1 MASRSASRDPGRTT
15 NKTSSTGEDDAS
27 ILSNAL
33 TAVSNT
39 NISSFSRK
47 VTSTAGTLIGPFS
60 DPGSH
65 YHNAMSEVSKDL
77 KRPSIQKR
85 VFSFSKTSPSEIVR
99 SKLSAT
105 EISHRALTYL
115 PDDLLKDIPENDASY
130 SLFQGF
136 KASVDTAA
144 TKKHREGK
152 NLLEESTAGGPNNV
166 TRLSKERDRTN
177 EELDLLGVRK
187 SIASGEI
194 REIDRKIAQLT
205 AIRGVVL
212 ERLAKLEQ
220 EETQLEHDLLELDN
234 KIEDIQYDMVEEGGS
249 PIEAEEAE
257 AGFMSESIYS
267 KLPSPKG
274 RKRQK
279 RKAMPILHEHMS
291 PGSEIKEMQCHADLI
306 TALDFDFPFGKLVT
320 AALDDTVRVW
330 DLNSGRSLGQLE
342 GHHAS
347 VKCLQVEDNYVAT
360 GSTDAT
366 IRFWDLSRSDG
377 PSLPGSNSVT
387 HKRGPQS
394 NQEEDFEDDMS
405 AISSPTGPRSSAGT
419 QDCHLL
425 TLDSHIGEVT
435 ALYFQNGTLV
445 SGSADKTLRQW
456 DLSTGRCVQTLDIL
470 WTASSTAASEDS
482 GWSFASLGRSS
493 SRSNLPEANADFVG
507 ALQCFDAALA
517 CGTADGLVRLW
528 DLRSGQ
534 VHRSLVGHTGPVT
547 ALQFDDTYLV
557 TGSMDRSIR
566 IWDLRT
572 GSISDAFAYE
582 HPITSMQ
589 FDAARI
595 VSAAGENY
603 AKIYDR
609 VDGRHWNC
617 GAGAEGG
624 KEDRLSTPAIVER
637 VRAKEG
643 YLVEG
648 RRDGVVGIWTC

>member
-1 MASRSASRDPGRTT
+1 MASRSASRDPGRTNRT
-15 NKTSSTGEDDAS
+15 TTGEDDAS
-27 ILSNAL
+27 LLSNAL

-47 VTSTAGTLIGPFS
+47 VSSTAGSLIGPFS

-85 VFSFSKTSPSEIVR
+85 VFSFSKSSPSEIVR

-136 KASVDTAA
+136 KASVDTGPS
-144 TKKHREGK
+144 KKHREGK
-152 NLLEESTAGGPNNV
+152 NLLEESAGGPNTV
-166 TRLSKERDRTN
+166 TRLTKERDRTN

-234 KIEDIQYDMVEEGGS
+234 KIEDIQYDMVEEGS
-249 PIEAEEAE
+249 PIENEDAE

-366 IRFWDLSRSDG
+366 IRFWDLSRTDG

-405 AISSPTGPRSSAGT
+405 AISSQPRSAAGT

-482 GWSFASLGRSS
+482 GWSFASLGRSN

-589 FDAARI
+589 FDASRI

-609 VDGRHWNC
+609 VEGRHWNC

>member
-1 MASRSASRDPGRTT
+1 MGYKMVTARKLDRNG
-15 NKTSSTGEDDAS
+15 
-27 ILSNAL
+27 LSVL
-33 TAVSNT
+33 QNT

-47 VTSTAGTLIGPFS
+47 VSSTAGSLIGPFS

-85 VFSFSKTSPSEIVR
+85 VFSFSKSSPSEIVR

-115 PDDLLKDIPENDASY
+115 PDELLKDIPENDASY

-144 TKKHREGK
+144 AKKHREGK
-152 NLLEESTAGGPNNV
+152 NLLEDSSSPNSV
-166 TRLSKERDRTN
+166 TRLTKERDRTN

-194 REIDRKIAQLT
+194 REIDRKIAQLS
-205 AIRGVVL
+205 AIRGLVL

-220 EETQLEHDLLELDN
+220 EETQLEHNLLELDN
-234 KIEDIQYDMVEEGGS
+234 KIEDIQYDMVEEGS
-249 PIEAEEAE
+249 PIENEEGEA

-279 RKAMPILHEHMS
+279 RKAMPILHEHMT

-366 IRFWDLSRSDG
+366 IRFWDLSRTDG

-470 WTASSTAASEDS
+470 WTASSTTASEDS
-482 GWSFASLGRSS
+482 GWSFASLGRSN
-493 SRSNLPEANADFVG
+493 SRSNLPEMNADFVG

-582 HPITSMQ
+582 NPITSMQ

-609 VDGRHWNC
+609 VEGRHWNC

-624 KEDRLSTPAIVER
+624 KEDRLSTPAIVDR

-648 RRDGVVGIWTC
+648 RRDGVVGVWTC

>member
-1 MASRSASRDPGRTT
+1 MASRSASRDPGRTNRT
-15 NKTSSTGEDDAS
+15 TTGEDDAS
-27 ILSNAL
+27 LISNAI
-33 TAVSNT
+33 TAVSTT

-47 VTSTAGTLIGPFS
+47 VSSTAGSLIGPFS

-85 VFSFSKTSPSEIVR
+85 VFSFSKSTPSEIVR

-144 TKKHREGK
+144 SKKHREGK
-152 NLLEESTAGGPNNV
+152 NLLEESAGGPNNV
-166 TRLSKERDRTN
+166 TRLTKERDRTN

-234 KIEDIQYDMVEEGGS
+234 KIEDIQYDMVEEGS
-249 PIEAEEAE
+249 PIEDEGAE

-366 IRFWDLSRSDG
+366 IRFWDLSRTDG
-377 PSLPGSNSVT
+377 PSLPGSNNVT

-470 WTASSTAASEDS
+470 WTASNNAPSEDS

-589 FDAARI
+589 FDASRI

-609 VDGRHWNC
+609 VEGRHWNC

>member
-1 MASRSASRDPGRTT
+1 MV
-15 NKTSSTGEDDAS
+15 TSSRGHAKHDSLHQNGNLSVLDS
-27 ILSNAL
+27 IQ
-33 TAVSNT
+33 NT

-47 VTSTAGTLIGPFS
+47 VTSTAGSLIAGTTFNDS
-60 DPGSH
+60 GTH

-85 VFSFSKTSPSEIVR
+85 VFTFSKSSPSELVR

-115 PDDLLKDIPENDASY
+115 PDDLLKDIPETDSSY

-144 TKKHREGK
+144 AKKHREGK
-152 NLLEESTAGGPNNV
+152 NLLEDGGPNSMS
-166 TRLSKERDRTN
+166 RLTKERERMN

-187 SIASGEI
+187 NIASSEI
-194 REIDRKIAQLT
+194 REIDNKIAKLS

-220 EETQLEHDLLELDN
+220 DETQLEHELLELDN
-234 KIEDIQYDMVEEGGS
+234 RIEDIQYDMVDEGGNSPIGDEEG
-249 PIEAEEAE
+249 EAG
-257 AGFMSESIYS
+257 GFMSESIYS

-274 RKRQK
+274 RKPRQK
-279 RKAMPILHEHMS
+279 RKAMPILHEHMP
-291 PGSEIKEMQCHADLI
+291 PGSEIKEIQCHADII

-320 AALDDTVRVW
+320 SALDDTVRVW
-330 DLNSGRSLGQLE
+330 DLSSGRSLGLLE

-366 IRFWDLSRSDG
+366 IRFWDLSRTDG
-377 PSLPGSNSVT
+377 HSHPGSNSVT

-405 AISSPTGPRSSAGT
+405 AISSTGPRSSAGT

-435 ALYFQNGTLV
+435 ALYFQHGTLV

-470 WTASSTAASEDS
+470 WTASNSAASEDS
-482 GWSFASLGRSS
+482 GWSLASLGRST
-493 SRSNLPEANADFVG
+493 SRTNLTEMKSDYVG

-534 VHRSLVGHTGPVT
+534 VHRSLVGHTGAVT

-557 TGSMDRSIR
+557 TGSVDRSIR

-582 HPITSMQ
+582 HAITSMQ
-589 FDAARI
+589 FDQQRI
-595 VSAAGENY
+595 VSAAGENF

-609 VDGRHWNC
+609 IEGRHWNC
-617 GAGAEGG
+617 GAGAEGT
-624 KEDRLSTPAIVER
+624 KEDRLSTPAIVDR
-637 VRAKEG
+637 VRCKEG

-648 RRDGVVGIWTC
+648 RRDGVVGVWTC

>member
-1 MASRSASRDPGRTT
+1 MGRRQYHHTRRRSS
-15 NKTSSTGEDDAS
+15 TSSS
-27 ILSNAL
+27 ISSSGSPLL
-33 TAVSNT
+33 LLQTT
-39 NISSFSRK
+39 NISSLSRK
-47 VTSTAGTLIGPFS
+47 VSSTAGSLIGPFA

-65 YHNAMSEVSKDL
+65 YHNAMTDLSKDL
-77 KRPSIQKR
+77 KKPSIQKR
-85 VFSFSKTSPSEIVR
+85 VFSFSKSSPSELVR
-99 SKLSAT
+99 SRLSAT

-115 PDDLLKDIPENDASY
+115 PDDLLNDIPENDASY

-136 KASVDTAA
+136 KASVDIPSPAKK
-144 TKKHREGK
+144 TKG
-152 NLLEESTAGGPNNV
+152 LLEDTTGANNV
-166 TRLSKERDRTN
+166 TRLTRERDRTN
-177 EELDLLGVRK
+177 EDLDLIGVRK

-194 REIDRKIAQLT
+194 REIDRKIAQLS
-205 AIRGVVL
+205 AIRGLVL

-234 KIEDIQYDMVEEGGS
+234 KIEDIQYDMVEDGQS
-249 PIEAEEAE
+249 PIENDDPDQ
-257 AGFMSESIYS
+257 GFMSESIYS

-279 RKAMPILHEHMS
+279 RKAMPILHEHMA
-291 PGSEIKEMQCHADLI
+291 PGSEIKEMQCHADNI

-366 IRFWDLSRSDG
+366 IRFWDLSRTDG
-377 PSLPGSNSVT
+377 PSSSSSLPGSNNVT
-387 HKRGPQS
+387 HKRGPKS
-394 NQEEDFEDDMS
+394 NQEDDFEDDMS

-470 WTASSTAASEDS
+470 WTASSNAGPEDS

-493 SRSNLPEANADFVG
+493 GRANLSEMQADFVG

-517 CGTADGLVRLW
+517 CGTSDGLVRLW

-582 HPITSMQ
+582 NPITSMQ

-624 KEDRLSTPAIVER
+624 KEDRLSTPAIVDR

-648 RRDGVVGIWTC
+648 RRDGVVGVWTC

>member
-1 MASRSASRDPGRTT
+1 MVRRRHGSLVLYHHPQT
-15 NKTSSTGEDDAS
+15 
-27 ILSNAL
+27 
-33 TAVSNT
+33 T

-47 VTSTAGTLIGPFS
+47 VSSTAGSLIGPFS

-85 VFSFSKTSPSEIVR
+85 VFSFSKSSPSEIVR

-144 TKKHREGK
+144 AKKHREGK
-152 NLLEESTAGGPNNV
+152 NLLEESSSGGNNV
-166 TRLSKERDRTN
+166 TRLTKERDRTN

-234 KIEDIQYDMVEEGGS
+234 KIEDIQYDMVEEGAS
-249 PIEAEEAE
+249 PIEDEGAEA

-342 GHHAS
+342 GHNAS

-360 GSTDAT
+360 GSADAT
-366 IRFWDLSRSDG
+366 IRFWDLSRTDG
-377 PSLPGSNSVT
+377 PSLPGSNNVT

-482 GWSFASLGRSS
+482 GWSFASLGRSN

-648 RRDGVVGIWTC
+648 RRDGVVGVWTC

>member
-1 MASRSASRDPGRTT
+1 MVTASHVNPLDA
-15 NKTSSTGEDDAS
+15 DAS
-27 ILSNAL
+27 LSAL
-33 TAVSNT
+33 VSLQNT
-39 NISSFSRK
+39 NIGSFSRK
-47 VTSTAGTLIGPFS
+47 VTSTAGSLISPFS
-60 DPGSH
+60 DSLAPGSH
-65 YHNAMSEVSKDL
+65 YHHAMTEVSKDL
-77 KRPSIQKR
+77 RRPSIQKR
-85 VFSFSKTSPSEIVR
+85 VFTFTKSSPSEIVR

-115 PDDLLKDIPENDASY
+115 PDELLRDIPDNDATY

-136 KASVDTAA
+136 RASVDTAA
-144 TKKHREGK
+144 AKKHREGK
-152 NLLEESTAGGPNNV
+152 NLLEDGGPNSMS
-166 TRLSKERDRTN
+166 RLTKERDTMN
-177 EELDLLGVRK
+177 EALDLLGIRK
-187 SIASGEI
+187 SIASTEI
-194 REIDRKIAQLT
+194 REIDAKISRLT
-205 AIRGVVL
+205 SIRGTVL

-220 EETQLEHDLLELDN
+220 EETELEHELLELDN
-234 KIEDIQYDMVEEGGS
+234 RIEDIQYEMVEENS
-249 PIEAEEAE
+249 PIGGDEEGE
-257 AGFMSESIYS
+257 SGGFMSESIYS

-274 RKRQK
+274 RKHRSAHK
-279 RKAMPILHEHMS
+279 RKSMPILHEHMP
-291 PGSEIKEMQCHADLI
+291 PGSEIKEMQCHADVI

-330 DLNSGRSLGQLE
+330 DLSSGRGLGLLE

-347 VKCLQVEDNYVAT
+347 VKCIQVEDIYVAT

-366 IRFWDLSRSDG
+366 IRFWDLSRTDV
-377 PSLPGSNSVT
+377 PSHPGSNSVT

-405 AISSPTGPRSSAGT
+405 AISSPTGPMSSAGT

-435 ALYFQNGTLV
+435 ALYFQHGTLV

-470 WTASSTAASEDS
+470 WTASSSASSEDS
-482 GWSFASLGRSS
+482 GWSNITSLGRSS
-493 SRSNLPEANADFVG
+493 SRTNMTEMKADFVG

-589 FDAARI
+589 FDPQRI
-595 VSAAGENY
+595 VSAAGENV

-609 VDGRHWNC
+609 VEGRHWSC
-617 GAGAEGG
+617 GAGVEGQ
-624 KEDRLSTPAIVER
+624 KEDRLSTPAIVDR
-637 VRAKEG
+637 VRCKEG

-648 RRDGVVGIWTC
+648 RRDGVIGVWTC

>member
-1 MASRSASRDPGRTT
+1 MV
-15 NKTSSTGEDDAS
+15 TSSRGHVKHDSLHNPQATNLHSSVLGS
-27 ILSNAL
+27 LQ
-33 TAVSNT
+33 NT

-47 VTSTAGTLIGPFS
+47 VTTTAGSLISPFS
-60 DPGSH
+60 DSLAPTGTH
-65 YHNAMSEVSKDL
+65 YHNAMTEVSKDL

-85 VFSFSKTSPSEIVR
+85 VFTFSKSSPSELVR

-115 PDDLLKDIPENDASY
+115 PDDLLKDIPETDSSY

-136 KASVDTAA
+136 KASIDTVAA
-144 TKKHREGK
+144 KKHREGK
-152 NLLEESTAGGPNNV
+152 NLLEDGGPNSMSRM
-166 TRLSKERDRTN
+166 TKERDRMN

-187 SIASGEI
+187 NIASSEI
-194 REIDRKIAQLT
+194 REIDHKIAKLS
-205 AIRGVVL
+205 AIRGAVL

-220 EETQLEHDLLELDN
+220 DETQLEHELLELDSR
-234 KIEDIQYDMVEEGGS
+234 IEDIQYDMVEEGNS
-249 PIEAEEAE
+249 PIGEEE
-257 AGFMSESIYS
+257 GETGGFMSESIYS

-274 RKRQK
+274 RKRHK
-279 RKAMPILHEHMS
+279 RKNMPILHEHMP
-291 PGSEIKEMQCHADLI
+291 PGSEIKEMQCHADVI

-330 DLNSGRSLGQLE
+330 DLSSGRGLGLLE

-366 IRFWDLSRSDG
+366 IRFWDLSRTDG
-377 PSLPGSNSVT
+377 PSHPGSNSVT

-394 NQEEDFEDDMS
+394 TQEEDFEDDMS

-435 ALYFQNGTLV
+435 ALYFQHGTLV

-470 WTASSTAASEDS
+470 WTSSSSTSTDDS
-482 GWSFASLGRSS
+482 GWSLTNLGRSS
-493 SRSNLPEANADFVG
+493 SRTNLTEFKADFVG

-547 ALQFDDTYLV
+547 SLQFDDTYLV
-557 TGSMDRSIR
+557 TGSVDRSIR

-589 FDAARI
+589 FDAQRI
-595 VSAAGENY
+595 VTAAGENY

-609 VDGRHWNC
+609 IEGRHWNC
-617 GAGAEGG
+617 GAGADGA
-624 KEDRLSTPAIVER
+624 KEDRLSTPAIVDR
-637 VRAKEG
+637 VRCKEG

-648 RRDGVVGIWTC
+648 RRDGVVGVWTC